1 MRIRV
6 GLPAARLPA
15 CLPPPAPPPACR
27 PPAPARQIGPASS
40 VMPRRRALR
49 GCYAILPKRRLKVQ
63 SRAAQR
69 TSHQNPE
76 RDAAAV
82 HGRRRKLSGVAGD
95 GRADGA
101 CGGGPSGPTDR
112 LAERLTRAGGRG

>member
-69 TSHQNPE
+69 TSHRNPE
-76 RDAAAV
+76 RDDVAPLPAAAV
-82 HGRRRKLSGVAGD
+82 HGRKLSGAAAMGTVRWWTQRTD
-95 GRADGA
+95 GRTHR
-101 CGGGPSGPTDR
+101 PSD
-112 LAERLTRAGGRG
+112 